1 MGKVADRTQ
10 MVSSLLYIASHLAEW
25 FVVAVISYSVFIL
38 GLYLLGR
45 FWGWLKDWLD
55 NDER

>member
-1 MGKVADRTQ
+1 VADSTQ
-10 MVSSLLYIASHLAEW
+10 MVSFLSYIANHLAVW